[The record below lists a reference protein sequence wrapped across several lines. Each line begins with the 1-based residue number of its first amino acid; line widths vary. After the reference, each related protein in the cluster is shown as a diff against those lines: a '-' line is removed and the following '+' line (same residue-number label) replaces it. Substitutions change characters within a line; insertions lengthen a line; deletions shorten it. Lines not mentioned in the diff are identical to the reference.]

1 MFLALRELVHARL
14 RYLLIATVIA
24 LVAWLV
30 FLLSGLANG
39 LATDNGA
46 SLERMD
52 ADYLLFQ
59 EDVRLFLHRSILP
72 IEAVDEALAING
84 VTDATPL
91 GHLTITTT
99 PVNSTDKIDATV
111 LAIDPNGFLAPGLD
125 SGEMFSPDDPGNV
138 VVDATFQRYGV
149 SLGDELRIEPS
160 GEILTVAGFTSNQK
174 YNHLPV
180 VFMSIP
186 RWQSI
191 KYAAEG
197 SSGAIEN
204 PISAVAVQS
213 NGISTGDLERGVSGT
228 EAATRQEA
236 IQNLPGYSAEMGT
249 VTLILIFLFLIASL
263 VLAAF
268 FYVITLQKAQEIGI
282 LKALGAN
289 MGFLARDLIGQVTII
304 SIAGIAIG
312 AALTYLVAA
321 MIPADV
327 PFALSNSRV
336 LLYSGVLLVVSLA
349 GMFLSLI
356 RMSRVDALIA
366 IGRTG

>member
-1 MFLALRELVHARL
+1 MFLALRELLHARL

-72 IEAVDEALAING
+72 MEAVDETLAIDG
-84 VTDATPL
+84 VRDTTPL

-99 PVNSTDKIDATV
+99 PTESTDKIDATV
-111 LAIDPNGFLAPGLD
+111 LAIDPDGFIAPRLD
-125 SGEMFSPDDPGNV
+125 SGAMFGSGDTGNV
-138 VVDATFQRYGV
+138 VIDSTFQRYGV
-149 SLGDELRIEPS
+149 GIGDELRVEPS
-160 GEILTVAGFTSNQK
+160 GEILTVSGFTNNQK

-180 VFMSIP
+180 IFMSIP
-186 RWQSI
+186 QWQAL
-191 KYAAEG
+191 KYAAPG
-197 SSGAIEN
+197 SSGQIEN
-204 PISAVAVQS
+204 PISAVAVLVDDIAA
-213 NGISTGDLERGVSGT
+213 GELEQQVSGT

-249 VTLILIFLFLIASL
+249 VTLILVFLFLIASL

-268 FYVITLQKAQEIGI
+268 FYVITLQKSHEIGV

-289 MGFLARDLIGQVTII
+289 MRFLARDLIGQVTII
-304 SIAGIAIG
+304 SLAGIGVG
-312 AALTYLVAA
+312 AGLTYIVAA

-327 PFALSNSRV
+327 PFSLSNRMIV
-336 LLYSGVLLVVSLA
+336 IYAGVLLAVSLL

-356 RMSRVDALIA
+356 RISRVDPLIA